1 MCRNITLSSK
11 RQLIFHH
18 IKLLAVQQKK
28 QKKFS
33 AQTKLGLEKR
43 AQKWCPHFLIALCGL
58 SSGLCTT
65 LPVNYTGY
73 VVPSGEARRAALLL
87 CTKPTLAVHAFLR
100 T

>member
-43 AQKWCPHFLIALCGL
+43 AQQKWCPHFLIALCGL
-58 SSGLCTT
+58 WCGIVMSMLE
-65 LPVNYTGY
+65 
-73 VVPSGEARRAALLL
+73 EAFG
-87 CTKPTLAVHAFLR
+87 KYKQKSDD
-100 T
+100 